1 MSASMI
7 NAAAQALVDGKDGV
21 EVMAN
26 MSRSQRTLGS
36 LNTAMSLVRKAV
48 LERGR
53 LPEYDDNELRKAAAD
68 DSEVQAFLNAPLSE
82 QVAIQKMH
90 TRKPT
95 WSTGAESALARMKLL
110 PDSMNSFHLS
120 DEQNLELKLAH
131 ERALVARNERVVTIC
146 DAEKMLGRARELLAS
161 AKTENTF
168 ARIVL
173 PLALCTGRRM
183 SELLGGHA
191 RFEPTEDPYFVT
203 FHGQCKKR
211 GEATGYRI
219 PILCDV
225 ETLTKAYSVLRQ
237 KQADKGVT
245 ALTPKEVK
253 SKYHGQL
260 AFYVKDGR
268 TLSQLPT
275 WCHFHDLRACY
286 ASFVHQCFD
295 TGATFQ
301 RVAMEILGHESIQES
316 LSYGHVRLENAT
328 GLRGALGV
336 LHTCRSPDVMS
347 TTVVR

>member
-161 AKTENTF
+161 AKTEDTF
-168 ARIVL
+168 ARFL
-173 PLALCTGRRM
+173 TLFPRCA
-183 SELLGGHA
+183 
-191 RFEPTEDPYFVT
+191 
-203 FHGQCKKR
+203 
-211 GEATGYRI
+211 ATGSAR
-219 PILCDV
+219 
-225 ETLTKAYSVLRQ
+225 E
-237 KQADKGVT
+237 G
-245 ALTPKEVK
+245 
-253 SKYHGQL
+253 
-260 AFYVKDGR
+260 
-268 TLSQLPT
+268 
-275 WCHFHDLRACY
+275 
-286 ASFVHQCFD
+286 
-295 TGATFQ
+295 
-301 RVAMEILGHESIQES
+301 
-316 LSYGHVRLENAT
+316 
-328 GLRGALGV
+328 
-336 LHTCRSPDVMS
+336 
-347 TTVVR
+347 